1 MILVTGASGYLGSA
15 LWSAL
20 ERQGLV
26 CISAGRTG
34 ADRFFDLND
43 ACPSEDLLA
52 GVSTVV
58 HCAGLAHNRG
68 AEAEYQRLNVEGAL
82 GLAKAA
88 IRAKVV
94 RFIHISSLNV
104 VPASAEGPNL
114 PAAAL
119 PAPSESY
126 ARSKWLAE
134 RELTA
139 LFSETGSELII
150 VRPALIYDRQL
161 HGNLAKLHN
170 SLPIRLPD
178 TGKRSMVSRPDL
190 IEVLTQLLHRPQAV
204 ASTVDHCAVADG
216 QAYSAHRISEA
227 LVPGRA
233 LELPRFFWSG
243 LFSLLGLLPL
253 QLTRA
258 LLQSLTEEHWTSPDG
273 NAVPQAVRW
282 RLEDLQDEVN
292 QGGQTP

>member
-119 PAPSESY
+119 PA
-126 ARSKWLAE
+126 ARK
-134 RELTA
+134 
-139 LFSETGSELII
+139 
-150 VRPALIYDRQL
+150 
-161 HGNLAKLHN
+161 
-170 SLPIRLPD
+170 
-178 TGKRSMVSRPDL
+178 
-190 IEVLTQLLHRPQAV
+190 AV
-204 ASTVDHCAVADG
+204 ARYAAPSHRAAPAPPWD
-216 QAYSAHRISEA
+216 AY
-227 LVPGRA
+227 G
-233 LELPRFFWSG
+233 
-243 LFSLLGLLPL
+243 
-253 QLTRA
+253 
-258 LLQSLTEEHWTSPDG
+258 
-273 NAVPQAVRW
+273 VPQAAGAAAARP
-282 RLEDLQDEVN
+282 RSAPSTKPSAGSCSAPEL
-292 QGGQTP
+292 T